1 MRMEI
6 RYKMILA
13 FLCVVAVVVFV
24 PYFFDLVG
32 VEEGAWKEMG
42 AGFAAIAVGL
52 SLGSFFANSFTRDIR
67 EMRDVALKMS
77 EGDLTV
83 DLTPAKRN
91 FEDELTDF
99 REAFRVMVQRL
110 SILARGLKTS
120 SEDVHEAAQTLSAT
134 AEEMNA
140 STEEIAAAID
150 GISKGAETQ
159 ATQVERMS
167 TTIHHMAQSLA
178 AVAVKGV
185 ESAKV
190 SSEAGF
196 IAEAGRKHSEN
207 MITKI
212 GQVFDNV
219 SRAGDSVLS
228 FGESSK
234 EISEI
239 VDIIT
244 NVAQQTTLLALNA
257 TIEAARAGEAG
268 RGFAVVAE
276 EIRKLA
282 ANTEQFAERI
292 SGIVGRIQNES
303 EQVLVSMK
311 DVTGVLDEGQD
322 IVQSMGESL
331 DEIVKAVME
340 STAHAQ
346 EISQLTES
354 QSKAAKEITESID
367 DVSKVAED
375 NAASTE
381 EVSAATEE
389 QTASME
395 ELAASA
401 QDLTALS
408 EKLRKLSEEFKV

>member
-6 RYKMILA
+6 RYKLILA
-13 FLCVVAVVVFV
+13 FLFVVAVVIFV

-32 VEEGAWKEMG
+32 VEEGAWKDLG

-52 SLGSFFANSFTRDIR
+52 SLGSFFANGITRDIR

-77 EGDLTV
+77 EGDLTL
-83 DLTPAKRN
+83 DLSPARRN
-91 FEDELTDF
+91 FEDEITDF

-110 SILARGLKTS
+110 SLLAKGLKTS
-120 SEDVHEAAQTLSAT
+120 SEDVHDSAQTLSAT

-150 GISKGAETQ
+150 GISKGTETQ
-159 ATQVERMS
+159 ASQVERMS
-167 TTIHHMAQSLA
+167 STIHHMAQSMT
-178 AVAVKGV
+178 AVAEKGI

-196 IAEAGRKHSEN
+196 TAEAGRKHSEN

-212 GQVFDNV
+212 SHVFDNI
-219 SRAGDSVLS
+219 SKASDSVMS
-228 FGESSK
+228 FGERSK

-239 VDIIT
+239 VDIIS

-322 IVQSMGESL
+322 IVQSMGEAL
-331 DEIVKAVME
+331 DEIVRAVME
-340 STAHAQ
+340 STTHAQ
-346 EISQLTES
+346 EISQLTET
-354 QSKAAKEITESID
+354 QSAAARDITEIID
-367 DVSKVAED
+367 EVSKVAED

-408 EKLRKLSEEFKV
+408 DKLRKLSEEFKV

>member
-13 FLCVVAVVVFV
+13 FLLVVAVVVFV
-24 PYFFDLVG
+24 PYVFDMLGAEGVYNHLGSVLTAILVG
-32 VEEGAWKEMG
+32 LL
-42 AGFAAIAVGL
+42 IGL
-52 SLGSFFANSFTRDIR
+52 YFANAITKDIH
-67 EMRDVALKMS
+67 EMRDLASRIS
-77 EGDLTV
+77 EGDLTM
-83 DLTPAKRN
+83 DLSPTSRT
-91 FEDELTDF
+91 FEDEFTEF

-110 SILARGLKTS
+110 SILAKSLKGS
-120 SEDVHEAAQTLSAT
+120 SEEVHDSSQTLSAT

-140 STEEIAAAID
+140 STEEIAAAVD

-167 TTIHHMAQSLA
+167 NTIHHMAQSLA
-178 AVAVKGV
+178 SVADKARD
-185 ESAKV
+185 SAKV

-196 IAEAGRKHSEN
+196 TAESGRKHAEN
-207 MITKI
+207 MISKI

-219 SRAGDSVLS
+219 STVGKSVMT
-228 FGESSK
+228 FDERSK
-234 EISEI
+234 EIGEI
-239 VDIIT
+239 VDIIS

-276 EIRKLA
+276 EVRKLA
-282 ANTEQFAERI
+282 ANTEQFAEKI
-292 SGIVGRIQNES
+292 SGIIGRTQNES
-303 EQVLVSMK
+303 EQVLLSMTK
-311 DVTGVLDEGQD
+311 VTGTLDEGKE
-322 IVQSMGESL
+322 IVQAMGESL
-331 DEIVKAVME
+331 DDIVRAVME
-340 STAHAQ
+340 STSHAQ
-346 EISQLTES
+346 EISQFTEN
-354 QSKAAKEITESID
+354 QSSAAKDMTQIIDEI
-367 DVSKVAED
+367 SKVAED

>member
-1 MRMEI
+1 MRMEM
-6 RYKMILA
+6 RYKLILA
-13 FLCVVAVVVFV
+13 FLVVVAVVVFV
-24 PYFFDLVG
+24 PYLFDLFG
-32 VEEGAWKEMG
+32 VNEGAWKEFG
-42 AGFAAIAVGL
+42 AASAAIAVGL
-52 SLGSFFANSFTRDIR
+52 SLGSLFATGITRDIR
-67 EMRDVALKMS
+67 EMRDVANSIS
-77 EGDLTV
+77 EGDLTL
-83 DLTPAKRN
+83 DLTPARRN
-91 FEDELTDF
+91 FEDEFTDL
-99 REAFRVMVQRL
+99 RESFRVMVQRL
-110 SILARGLKTS
+110 SILARSLKGS
-120 SEDVHEAAQTLSAT
+120 SEDVHDSAQTLSAT

-159 ATQVERMS
+159 ASQVERMS
-167 TTIHHMAQSLA
+167 GTVHHMAQNLV
-178 AVAVKGV
+178 AVAEKART
-185 ESAKV
+185 SSKV

-196 IAEAGRKHSEN
+196 TAEAGRKHAEN
-207 MITKI
+207 IIAKI
-212 GQVFDNV
+212 GQVFDSV
-219 SRAGDSVLS
+219 SRTGDSVMS
-228 FGESSK
+228 FGERSK
-234 EISEI
+234 EIGEI
-239 VDIIT
+239 VSIIT

-303 EQVLVSMK
+303 EQVLLNMK

-322 IVQSMGESL
+322 TLQTMGESL

-340 STAHAQ
+340 STSHAQ
-346 EISQLTES
+346 EISQLTEA
-354 QSKAAKEITESID
+354 QSAAASDITGIID
-367 DVSKVAED
+367 EVSKVAED

-408 EKLRKLSEEFKV
+408 DKLRKLSEEFKV

>member
-1 MRMEI
+1 MEI
-6 RYKMILA
+6 RYKLILA
-13 FLCVVAVVVFV
+13 FLFVVAVVVFV
-24 PYFFDLVG
+24 PYGFDLLG
-32 VEEGAWKEMG
+32 IKEGAYKEFG
-42 AGFAAIAVGL
+42 AASAAIAFGL
-52 SLGSFFANSFTRDIR
+52 GIGSFFANNITREIR
-67 EMRDVALKMS
+67 EMRDVALKIA
-77 EGDLTV
+77 EGDLT
-83 DLTPAKRN
+83 LEIAPTKIN
-91 FEDELTDF
+91 FEDEISDF
-99 REAFRVMVQRL
+99 RDAFRVMVQRL
-110 SILARGLKTS
+110 SLLAKSLKTS
-120 SEDVHEAAQTLSAT
+120 SEEVHDSAQTLSAT

-159 ATQVERMS
+159 ASQVERMS
-167 TTIHHMAQSLA
+167 STIHHMAQSLA
-178 AVAVKGV
+178 AVAEKGG
-185 ESAKV
+185 ESARM

-196 IAEAGRKHSEN
+196 TAEAGRKHSEN

-219 SRAGDSVLS
+219 SKAGDSVMS
-228 FGESSK
+228 FGERSK

-322 IVQSMGESL
+322 IIQSMGESL
-331 DEIVKAVME
+331 DEIVRAVME
-340 STAHAQ
+340 STAHVQ
-346 EISQLTES
+346 EISNLTEK
-354 QSKAAKEITESID
+354 QSAAAKEMTEIID

-408 EKLRKLSEEFKV
+408 DKLRKLSEEFKV

>member
-13 FLCVVAVVVFV
+13 FLLVVAVVVFV
-24 PYFFDLVG
+24 PYVFDVLG
-32 VEEGAWKEMG
+32 VSEGAWKEFG
-42 AGFAAIAVGL
+42 AVCAAIAVGL
-52 SLGSFFANSFTRDIR
+52 SLGSFFAANITRDMR
-67 EMRDVALKMS
+67 EMRDVATRIS
-77 EGDLTV
+77 EGDLTM
-83 DLTPAKRN
+83 DLSPTKRS
-91 FEDELTDF
+91 FEDEFTDF
-99 REAFRVMVQRL
+99 REVFRIMVQRL
-110 SILARGLKTS
+110 SILAKSLKGS
-120 SEDVHEAAQTLSAT
+120 SEDVHDSSQTLSAT

-159 ATQVERMS
+159 AGQVERMS
-167 TTIHHMAQSLA
+167 GTIHHLAQSLA
-178 AVAVKGV
+178 TVAEKARG
-185 ESAKV
+185 SAKI

-196 IAEAGRKHSEN
+196 SAEAGRKHSEN
-207 MITKI
+207 MISKI

-219 SRAGDSVLS
+219 SNAGDSVMT
-228 FGESSK
+228 FGERSK
-234 EISEI
+234 EIGEI

-303 EQVLVSMK
+303 EQVLLSMREVSG
-311 DVTGVLDEGQD
+311 TLDEGQE
-322 IVQSMGESL
+322 IIQTMGETL
-331 DEIVKAVME
+331 DEIVRSVME
-340 STAHAQ
+340 STTHAQ
-346 EISQLTES
+346 EISQLTDN
-354 QSKAAKEITESID
+354 QSTAAKDMTQIID
-367 DVSKVAED
+367 EVSKVAED

-381 EVSAATEE
+381 EVSAATEQ

-408 EKLRKLSEEFKV
+408 DKLKKLSEEFKV

>member
-6 RYKMILA
+6 RYKLILA
-13 FLCVVAVVVFV
+13 FLFVVAVVIFV

-32 VEEGAWKEMG
+32 VEEGAWKDLG
-42 AGFAAIAVGL
+42 AGFTAIAVGL
-52 SLGSFFANSFTRDIR
+52 SLGSFFANGITRDIR

-77 EGDLTV
+77 EGDLTL
-83 DLTPAKRN
+83 DLSPARRN
-91 FEDELTDF
+91 FEDEITDF

-110 SILARGLKTS
+110 SLLAKGLKTS
-120 SEDVHEAAQTLSAT
+120 SEDVHDSAQTLSAT

-150 GISKGAETQ
+150 GISKGTETQ
-159 ATQVERMS
+159 ASQVERMS
-167 TTIHHMAQSLA
+167 STIHHMAQSMT
-178 AVAVKGV
+178 AVAEKGI
-185 ESAKV
+185 ESARV

-196 IAEAGRKHSEN
+196 TAEAGRKHSEN

-212 GQVFDNV
+212 SHVFDNI
-219 SRAGDSVLS
+219 SKASDSVMS
-228 FGESSK
+228 FGERSK

-239 VDIIT
+239 VDIIS

-282 ANTEQFAERI
+282 ANTEQFAEKI

-322 IVQSMGESL
+322 IVQSMGEAL
-331 DEIVKAVME
+331 DEIVRAVME
-340 STAHAQ
+340 STTHAQ
-346 EISQLTES
+346 EISQLTET
-354 QSKAAKEITESID
+354 QSAAARDITEIID
-367 DVSKVAED
+367 EVSKVAED

-408 EKLRKLSEEFKV
+408 DKLRKLSEEFKV

>member
-6 RYKMILA
+6 RYKLILA
-13 FLCVVAVVVFV
+13 FLFVVAIVIFV
-24 PYFFDLVG
+24 PYVFDLLG
-32 VEEGAWKEMG
+32 VKEGAWKEMG

-52 SLGSFFANSFTRDIR
+52 GLGSFFANGITRDIR
-67 EMRDVALKMS
+67 EMRDVALRIS
-77 EGDLTV
+77 EGDLTL
-83 DLTPAKRN
+83 DLSPTKRN
-91 FEDELTDF
+91 FEDEITDF
-99 REAFRVMVQRL
+99 RESFRVMVQWL
-110 SILARGLKTS
+110 SLLAKGLKTS
-120 SEDVHEAAQTLSAT
+120 SEDVHDSAQTLSAT

-159 ATQVERMS
+159 ASQVERMS
-167 TTIHHMAQSLA
+167 STIHHMAQSLA
-178 AVAVKGV
+178 AVAEKGHG
-185 ESAKV
+185 SAKV

-196 IAEAGRKHSEN
+196 TAEAGRKHSEN

-219 SRAGDSVLS
+219 SKAGDSVMS

-234 EISEI
+234 EISQI

-322 IVQSMGESL
+322 IIQSMGESL
-331 DEIVKAVME
+331 DEIVRAVME
-340 STAHAQ
+340 STTHAQ
-346 EISQLTES
+346 EISQLTET
-354 QSKAAKEITESID
+354 QSAAAKDITDIID
-367 DVSKVAED
+367 EVSKVAED

-408 EKLRKLSEEFKV
+408 DKLRKLSEEFKV

>member
-13 FLCVVAVVVFV
+13 FLGVVFLVIIV
-24 PYFFDLVG
+24 PYVFDLIG
-32 VEEGAWKEMG
+32 VKEGAYKEMG
-42 AGFAAIAVGL
+42 AGFAAILVGL
-52 SLGSFFANSFTRDIR
+52 LLGSFFANGITRDIR
-67 EMRDVALKMS
+67 EMRDIALKIS
-77 EGDLTV
+77 EGDLSL
-83 DLTPAKRN
+83 DLTPTKRN
-91 FEDELTDF
+91 FEDEFTDF

-110 SILARGLKTS
+110 SHLAKGLKVS
-120 SEDVHEAAQTLSAT
+120 SEEVHDSAQTLSAT

-159 ATQVERMS
+159 ASQVERMS
-167 TTIHHMAQSLA
+167 STIHHMAQSLA
-178 AVAVKGV
+178 AVAEKGGD
-185 ESAKV
+185 SARV

-196 IAEAGRKHSEN
+196 TAEAGRKHSEN

-219 SRAGDSVLS
+219 SKAGDSVMS

-322 IVQSMGESL
+322 IIQSMGESL
-331 DEIVKAVME
+331 DEIVRAVME
-340 STAHAQ
+340 STTHAQ
-346 EISQLTES
+346 EISQLTEK
-354 QSKAAKEITESID
+354 QSAAAKDITEIID
-367 DVSKVAED
+367 EVSKVAED

-408 EKLRKLSEEFKV
+408 EKLRILSEEFKV

>member
-1 MRMEI
+1 MRIEI
-6 RYKMILA
+6 RYKMIVA
-13 FLCVVAVVVFV
+13 FLIVVVVAIFV
-24 PYFFDLVG
+24 PYVFDMVG
-32 VEEGAWKEMG
+32 AGDGAWSEFG
-42 AGFAAIAVGL
+42 AACAAIAVGL
-52 SLGSFFANSFTRDIR
+52 ILGSIFSNNITRDIR
-67 EMRDVALKMS
+67 EMRDIALKIS
-77 EGDLTV
+77 EGDLTL
-83 DLTPAKRN
+83 DLTPTQRN
-91 FEDELTDF
+91 FEDEFTDF
-99 REAFRVMVQRL
+99 REAFRVMVHRL
-110 SILARGLKTS
+110 SLLAKGLKTS
-120 SEDVHEAAQTLSAT
+120 SEEVHDSAQTLSAT

-159 ATQVERMS
+159 AGQVERMS
-167 TTIHHMAQSLA
+167 STIHHMAQSLA
-178 AVAVKGV
+178 AVAEKGGD
-185 ESAKV
+185 SARV

-196 IAEAGRKHSEN
+196 TAEAGRKHSEN

-219 SRAGDSVLS
+219 SKAGDSVMS
-228 FGESSK
+228 FGERSK

-292 SGIVGRIQNES
+292 SGIIGRIQNES
-303 EQVLVSMK
+303 EQVLVSMR

-322 IVQSMGESL
+322 IIQTMGESL
-331 DEIVKAVME
+331 DEIVQAVME

-346 EISQLTES
+346 EISQLTET
-354 QSKAAKEITESID
+354 QSAAAKDITEIID

-408 EKLRKLSEEFKV
+408 DKLRKLSEEFKV

>member
-6 RYKMILA
+6 SYKMILA
-13 FLCVVAVVVFV
+13 FLLVVAVVVFV
-24 PYFFDLVG
+24 PYVFDVLG
-32 VEEGAWKEMG
+32 VKEGAWKEFG
-42 AGFAAIAVGL
+42 AVLSAILAGL
-52 SLGSFFANSFTRDIR
+52 VIGSLFANSITRDIH
-67 EMRDVALKMS
+67 EMRDVATRIS
-77 EGDLTV
+77 EGDLTL
-83 DLTPAKRN
+83 DLSPAKRS
-91 FEDELTDF
+91 FEDEFTDF

-110 SILARGLKTS
+110 SILAKSLKGS
-120 SEDVHEAAQTLSAT
+120 SEEVHDSSQTLSAT

-150 GISKGAETQ
+150 GISKGAEMQ

-167 TTIHHMAQSLA
+167 NTIHHMAQNLA
-178 AVAVKGV
+178 AVADKAR

-196 IAEAGRKHSEN
+196 TAEAGRKHAEN
-207 MITKI
+207 MISKI
-212 GQVFDNV
+212 GQVFEDV
-219 SRAGDSVLS
+219 SKTGDSVTNFS
-228 FGESSK
+228 ERSK
-234 EISEI
+234 EIGEI

-268 RGFAVVAE
+268 RGFTVVAE

-303 EQVLVSMK
+303 EQVLLSMR
-311 DVTGVLDEGQD
+311 DVTGTLDEGQE
-322 IVQSMGESL
+322 IVQAMGESL
-331 DEIVKAVME
+331 DEIVRAVME
-340 STAHAQ
+340 STSHAQ
-346 EISQLTES
+346 EISQLTDK
-354 QSKAAKEITESID
+354 QSSAAKDMTEIID
-367 DVSKVAED
+367 DISKVAED

-381 EVSAATEE
+381 EVSAATEQ

-408 EKLRKLSEEFKV
+408 DKLRSLSEEFKV

>member
-13 FLCVVAVVVFV
+13 FLFVVAVVVFV
-24 PYFFDLVG
+24 PYVFDLVG
-32 VEEGAWKEMG
+32 VSEGAYKEMG
-42 AGFAAIAVGL
+42 SGFAAIAVGL
-52 SLGSFFANSFTRDIR
+52 IFGSLFANGITRDIR

-77 EGDLTV
+77 EGDLTL
-83 DLTPAKRN
+83 DLTPARRN
-91 FEDELTDF
+91 FEDEISDF

-110 SILARGLKTS
+110 SLLAKGLKAS
-120 SEDVHEAAQTLSAT
+120 SEEVHDSAQTLSAT
-134 AEEMNA
+134 A
-140 STEEIAAAID
+140 EEIAAAID

-159 ATQVERMS
+159 ASQVERMS
-167 TTIHHMAQSLA
+167 STIHLMAQNLA
-178 AVAVKGV
+178 AVAEKGG

-196 IAEAGRKHSEN
+196 TAEAGRKHSEN

-219 SRAGDSVLS
+219 SRAGDSVMS

-268 RGFAVVAE
+268 KGFAVVAE

-322 IVQSMGESL
+322 IIQSMGESL
-331 DEIVKAVME
+331 DDIVKAVME
-340 STAHAQ
+340 STSHAQ
-346 EISQLTES
+346 EISQLTEA
-354 QSKAAKEITESID
+354 QSAAAKDITEIID
-367 DVSKVAED
+367 EVSKVAED

-408 EKLRKLSEEFKV
+408 DKLRKPSEEFKV